1 MGQIKRGLYLLIFLI
16 ILNTMLKANPIKPQR
31 VPASKLDQQLY
42 TQNIQQERNSQF
54 AEIILIPPRVQ
65 NYNLNKLIFNDEL
78 SADFKKQYQERFQT
92 QWQQSEITLQEMFTA
107 YNSRVVHESQRRR
120 EFAEYI
126 VKRLTE
132 YHVDKYVQSDPS
144 MKTIYEVKEKLQHVE
159 VKVNKETKVNLNYSL
174 SGNIMEV
181 KFENP
186 YLDESKI
193 IYRMNPRSFGPTNPL
208 LTEYRITKSLSH
220 NKKFQLLYEEQIK
233 IWGFF
238 LLHNLSSRLNTFYGL
253 NFSTLPNSQQII
265 DPITSQP
272 LLRGLDP
279 LRIQAGF
286 GWSF

>member
-1 MGQIKRGLYLLIFLI
+1 MF
-16 ILNTMLKANPIKPQR
+16 KANPIKPQR

-238 LLHNLSSRLNTFYGL
+238 LLHNLSSRFNTFYGL